1 VTMPKTVEDA
11 VKNVSRSLR
20 DTFIEEDIVHEQI
33 AEIRAE
39 LHRLT
44 EIAEGVEPLVIRL
57 GEVTEAFQRSDEQAE
72 RLGNRLAA
80 ANALLRRC
88 LVALDFRA
96 ADSTEGAAA
105 YDMRTAIQ
113 SHLQGACDEA

>member
-1 VTMPKTVEDA
+1 MKLPQVVQDA
-11 VKNVSRSLR
+11 VERADANRKVVPVNTFGQGLIVFRADDY
-20 DTFIEEDIVHEQI
+20 DT
-33 AEIRAE
+33 IRAE

-80 ANALLRRC
+80 ANALL
-88 LVALDFRA
+88 LDVSRYLDPRHYA
-96 ADSTEGAAA
+96 EAIK
-105 YDMRTAIQ
+105 RIQ
-113 SHLQGACDEA
+113 SHLQGAGDEA

>member
-1 VTMPKTVEDA
+1 MTLPQVIQDALGRVQIIADTESEWADIAIEDWQ
-11 VKNVSRSLR
+11 
-20 DTFIEEDIVHEQI
+20 T
-33 AEIRAE
+33 IRAE

-80 ANALLRRC
+80 ANALL
-88 LVALDFRA
+88 LDVSRYLGPRHYA
-96 ADSTEGAAA
+96 EAIK
-105 YDMRTAIQ
+105 RIQ
-113 SHLQGACDEA
+113 SHLQGAGDEA